1 MVLNPQ
7 VFPVATTVGRAFR
20 QAEARRCALRAMALA
35 AALAVG
41 VSTAG
46 AAPSVHLK
54 DPDNH
59 VVDPFQAPPSVKAIV
74 FLFTSVDCP
83 ISNRYAPVVQRLND
97 TFAAKGVQFWLVYPN
112 PFDTPEAIRQHL
124 KAFSYSTGALL
135 DPDHTLVKLA
145 KASVTPE
152 SAVFDRQG
160 RELYHGRIDDRYV
173 ALGLERP
180 APTRHDLEDAIAAA
194 LAGRPIAQAAT
205 QAVGCFIS
213 DFVK

>member
-1 MVLNPQ
+1 MRTAYRL
-7 VFPVATTVGRAFR
+7 
-20 QAEARRCALRAMALA
+20 AEAGHCALRAIALA
-35 AALAVG
+35 SALAFG
-41 VSTAG
+41 MSTAG
-46 AAPSVHLK
+46 AAPSVRLK
-54 DPDNH
+54 DPDSH
-59 VVDPFQAPPSVKAIV
+59 VVDPFQAPASVKAIV

-83 ISNRYAPVVQRLND
+83 VSNRYAPVVQRLND
-97 TFAAKGVQFWLVYPN
+97 TFAPRGVQFWLVYPN
-112 PFDTPEAIRQHL
+112 PFDTPDAIRRHL

-135 DPDHTLVKLA
+135 DPDHALVKLA

-152 SAVFDRQG
+152 AAVFDRQG

-173 ALGLERP
+173 ALGVERP

-194 LAGRPIAQAAT
+194 LDGRPIAQAAT

>member
-1 MVLNPQ
+1 MELNPRE
-7 VFPVATTVGRAFR
+7 FPVAKRAFR
-20 QAEARRCALRAMALA
+20 SADAGRCLLRAMTLA
-35 AALAVG
+35 AALAVS
-41 VSTAG
+41 VSAAR

-59 VVDPFQAPPSVKAIV
+59 VVDPFQAPPSVKALV

-97 TFAAKGVQFWLVYPN
+97 TFAPKGVQFWLVYPN
-112 PFDTPEAIRQHL
+112 PFDTPDAIRQHL
-124 KAFSYSTGALL
+124 KAFSYSAGALL
-135 DPDHTLVKLA
+135 DPDHALVKLA

-152 SAVFDRQG
+152 SALFDRQG

-194 LAGRPIAQAAT
+194 LAGKPIAQTAT